1 MATTVA
7 RLTLAEVSDGGGPP
21 GRWEIIEGE
30 LIEVPP
36 AGGRH
41 GRIGS
46 SVHGI
51 LWQYNRREKAGIVYG
66 PDTGFILRTEPLLLR
81 VPDVAFVS
89 SERLPADFDAGG
101 YLQVAPDLVA
111 EVVSPSDR
119 SLDVLAKV
127 VMWLEHGTRLVWV
140 IDPAQATVAVYPAAA
155 APTILTSAD
164 TLTGGDVLPDLDFA
178 VAEIFAR

>member
-7 RLTLAEVSDGGGPP
+7 RWTLADLSDGGGPP

-30 LIEVPP
+30 LIEMPP

-41 GRIGS
+41 GRIGMRL
-46 SVHGI
+46 VRLIGPAADEQQGV
-51 LWQYNRREKAGIVYG
+51 LYG
-66 PDTGFILRTEPLLLR
+66 PDTGFILRAEPLLLR

-101 YLQVAPDLVA
+101 YLRVAPDLVA

-140 IDPAQATVAVYPAAA
+140 VDPAQATVAVYPAAA